1 MSYTVI
7 NKPITPHE
15 IIDFQAAKIHKK
27 ITPKQ
32 KKTKKLYNFFPQAFP
47 EVMFAYSVLF

>member
-1 MSYTVI
+1 MSYTVTI
-7 NKPITPHE
+7 KPITPHE

-32 KKTKKLYNFFPQAFP
+32 KNYIIFFHRRFQR
-47 EVMFAYSVLF
+47 